1 MHRSL
6 CICGL
11 LPRLTTRTR
20 LLLVL
25 HQLEARKTTNTG
37 RIAALCLAGSRV
49 VVRGRDD
56 RQARQPATE
65 EADGGQPLWSSDS
78 QPILLFPH
86 ESAHPIA
93 AWRESEKPVTLIVPD
108 GTWSQAIRARKRI
121 KGLDQVPCARL
132 PEGPLPEAARYR
144 LRHDARPGRLSTLA
158 AIAIAMG
165 ELEGP
170 AVRSVLERVLSIM
183 VDRTLWTNGRIKAA
197 DVTGGIPEGAK
208 PHDPWG
214 RGQRSVV

>member
-25 HQLEARKTTNTG
+25 HQLEVRKTTNTG
-37 RIAALCLAGSRV
+37 RIAALCLPGTRV
-49 VVRGRDD
+49 LVRGRDD
-56 RQARQPATE
+56 QQAGQGQDAGPA
-65 EADGGQPLWSSDS
+65 LWSADS
-78 QPILLFPH
+78 QPVLLFPH
-86 ESAHPIA
+86 ESAQPIG

-132 PEGPLPEAARYR
+132 PELPAPEVRPHR

-158 AIAIAMG
+158 AIAIALG

-170 AVRSVLERVLSIM
+170 AVRGALELVLSVM

-197 DVTGGIPEGAK
+197 DVTGGIPEGVQS
-208 PHDPWG
+208 HDPGG
-214 RGQRSVV
+214 RGQRGVV

>member
-11 LPRLTTRTR
+11 LPHLATRTR

-49 VVRGRDD
+49 VVRGRDHGAVSPGSLPTAAGD
-56 RQARQPATE
+56 L
-65 EADGGQPLWSSDS
+65 PLWAPDT
-78 QPILLFPH
+78 QPVLLFPH
-86 ESAHPIA
+86 ASARSIEV
-93 AWRESEKPVTLIVPD
+93 WRESPTPVTLIVPD

-121 KGLDQVPCARL
+121 PGLTDVPCAVL
-132 PEGPLPEAARYR
+132 PAASSKDAAGHR
-144 LRHDARPGRLSTLA
+144 LRHDRRPGRVSTLA

-165 ELEGP
+165 VLEG
-170 AVRSVLERVLSIM
+170 AGVQQTLERVLAIM
-183 VDRTLWTNGRIKAA
+183 VERTLWTNGRIRSG
-197 DVTGGIPEGAK
+197 DVTGGIPEGVQSHA
-208 PHDPWG
+208 PLVG
-214 RGQRSVV
+214 GQRDVL